1 MKFINKQEKFSI
13 RKYKSLGAASAVI
26 GALVFHS
33 GIVSAHESDVPVV
46 EKNNSASNAMQ
57 SESKVSVEPKEVT
70 IIPICDIIN
79 TKT

>member
-46 EKNNSASNAMQ
+46 EK
-57 SESKVSVEPKEVT
+57 
-70 IIPICDIIN
+70 IIRHLMLCKARVKFRLN
-79 TKT
+79 RKR